1 MVLLWRS
8 GGIALKAPGWGSG
21 KRRRFVFDARE
32 KTCRADYDT
41 ESFASIWLQ
50 WSYGGVE
57 RSNSGQ
63 IWAYFGVSEV
73 MSLSVVRKT
82 QAPWSGKST
91 TAALFPAPSSLRPH
105 LFLERVRE

>member
-1 MVLLWRS
+1 LTGKMV

-32 KTCRADYDT
+32 KTTTLNPLNPFGFDGLTAG
-41 ESFASIWLQ
+41 
-50 WSYGGVE
+50 WSGVI
-57 RSNSGQ
+57 RGRFGKV
-63 IWAYFGVSEV
+63 WAYFGVSEV

-82 QAPWSGKST
+82 QAPSSGKST
-91 TAALFPAPSSLRPH
+91 TAALFPDPSSLRPH

>member
-1 MVLLWRS
+1 MTGKMV

-41 ESFASIWLQ
+41 ESSASIWLQ

-63 IWAYFGVSEV
+63 IWADLGVFWGERGHEPLGSSKDPSTLV
-73 MSLSVVRKT
+73 GKIDHCGTLSRPIFIATPSLSR
-82 QAPWSGKST
+82 
-91 TAALFPAPSSLRPH
+91 
-105 LFLERVRE
+105 